1 MFRKLSHSILAAAV
15 LLGCHTPSLADDAEI
30 YLADPERFTSAP
42 SVMFSL
48 DLRANLNSQVC
59 NDWPSCYPLFEKAGM
74 LEELYGGPI
83 VVVDGTV
90 PPSPASVTFF
100 QLLRAALRVV
110 LAPVTGINIGL
121 MLNHENINNCE
132 GQETA
137 GCSNGGYVAMGFR
150 LLTEDTTQGATDPV
164 KDAFDALL
172 KSIPQPQTNFPK
184 IEEPPPD
191 GRYGNYSHPYQ
202 GRELFYEF
210 SLYMRNRLAYNGW
223 NEFTSFDG
231 NMANCAGSTALLDPD
246 TGEPVIDPATGQ
258 VIMVPD
264 CETWPPLASSDRR
277 IAAQEDVHLRRWMKE
292 VERLSLEGKGDAAQ
306 LLAEIE
312 GFAPDPTSTS
322 PAGGRQYNGA
332 QVLGECAQ
340 LYTINFLFQVSQ
352 QDAQSDAQITRDLG
366 LAKPKGDTGFEQMI
380 EYLNRT
386 DLSPESGGGVSGE
399 QKVISYFFG
408 DERFLS
414 GPNQRKLDGYAQAG
428 GTGYGRALSSDPDE
442 LVAELQNVFS
452 QILSVSTTFTA
463 AALPVNS
470 FDRAQL
476 VGDVFL
482 ALFQPTTQTFDAE
495 QPLNRYWW
503 GNVKKLRLPGLNTA
517 DPNIELVDANGTRA
531 IAADGRIERNRV
543 TFWTNTAAP
552 DVQDTGRDPDEFD
565 VAGYDGRSV
574 NRGGSGHRVPTF
586 PQASP
591 LSNPGPRAIYYDRAS
606 DSALAALDPASPAVV
621 AELSTVLNGDHSA
634 ALTAET
640 TAQMINYIRGWNP
653 VTDPEQ
659 TMDWMM
665 ASVMHS
671 RPHPINYG
679 ALNGHTRDNPLTYLA
694 VGSNDGVFRFIRNT
708 GPGDPTGRDRD
719 LAIHLGKEAWGFA
732 PRAAMRSTGRIFLPG
747 APGPEWYQE
756 STIYG
761 VDGAAVSWLEDTNG
775 DGTITA
781 GAGDKAY
788 VFFGLRR
795 GGKAYYGLDVSV
807 PESPRLMWSID
818 GEEDADFAE
827 LGLTFSDPTVGTL
840 DLNADGVRE
849 PVVIFGGGYDRRYDD
864 EASGAPA
871 DPLGNAIYVV
881 NAETGAL
888 VKKLTHP
895 DMLDSIAAA
904 VAAVDTDGD
913 DLLDRLYVGDLG
925 GRVWRVDIP
934 RVTVAGSD
942 LSVANWPVSLLADLG
957 RHGGSE
963 PANRVFFHK
972 TDVVQAGALR
982 DPNGELIW
990 SEFDAVIVTSGDR
1003 ANPLSTS
1010 VPNYAFML
1018 RDGAINPLP
1027 SPMPS
1032 GSEIEMDDLADIT
1045 TVAQAP
1051 LTTDR
1056 GWRLRLGS
1064 VGEKGL
1070 AAPLTISNTV
1080 FFTTYVPPGAS
1091 TDDEPVCGPAEGTG
1105 RVYSVSLFNANPLR
1119 DGPIDPWDDT
1129 PVDRWYDDLKSG
1141 GIPAE
1146 VVALPP
1152 NRILRPD
1159 LDVEP
1164 VPATARWRTFW
1175 HLEEDPAN

>member
-1 MFRKLSHSILAAAV
+1 
-15 LLGCHTPSLADDAEI
+15 
-30 YLADPERFTSAP
+30 
-42 SVMFSL
+42 
-48 DLRANLNSQVC
+48 
-59 NDWPSCYPLFEKAGM
+59 M
-74 LEELYGGPI
+74 LEELGVITPE
-83 VVVDGTV
+83 DQ
-90 PPSPASVTFF
+90 PASVTFF

-121 MLNHENINNCE
+121 MLNHENINDCE
-132 GQETA
+132 GQEIA

-150 LLTEDTTQGATDPV
+150 LLTEDTTEGVSDPV

-172 KSIPQPQTNFPK
+172 KSIPPPQTNFPK
-184 IEEPPPD
+184 IEESPPD

-231 NMANCAGSTALLDPD
+231 NMGSCGGSTELLDPETGLPVLDPD
-246 TGEPVIDPATGQ
+246 TGE

-264 CETWPPLASSDRR
+264 CETWPPLASNDRR

-292 VERLSLEGKGDAAQ
+292 VERLSLEGKMEAAQ
-306 LLAEIE
+306 LLAQID

-322 PAGGRQYNGA
+322 PVGGRTYNGA
-332 QVLGECAQ
+332 QVFGECAQ

-352 QDAQSDAQITRDLG
+352 QDAQSDVEIERTLALG
-366 LAKPKGDTGFEQMI
+366 PYKGNTGFEQII

-386 DLSPESGGGVSGE
+386 DLSPESGGGASGE
-399 QKVISYFFG
+399 QSVVSYFFG

-414 GPNQRKLDGYAQAG
+414 EKAGARKLDGYAQAG

-482 ALFQPTTQTFDAE
+482 ALFQPTTDTFDAE

-503 GNVKKLRLPGLNTA
+503 GNVKKLKLPGLNTV
-517 DPNIELVDANGTRA
+517 DPTIELVDANGTRA

-574 NRGGSGHRVPTF
+574 NRGGSGHRVPTY

-591 LSNPGPRAIYYDRAS
+591 LSNPGPRIVYYDAAAGS
-606 DSALAALDPASPAVV
+606 TLADLDPASPVV
-621 AELSTVLNGDHSA
+621 VEELSTVLNGDHSA
-634 ALTAET
+634 PLDAET
-640 TAQMINYIRGWNP
+640 TQQMINYIRGWNP
-653 VTDPEQ
+653 VTEQ
-659 TMDWMM
+659 QMDWMM

-694 VGSNDGVFRFIRNT
+694 VGSNDGVFRFLRNT
-708 GPGDPTGRDRD
+708 GAGDPTGKDRD
-719 LAIHLGKEAWGFA
+719 LTMHLGKEAWGFA

-747 APGPEWYQE
+747 APGPEWYDE

-761 VDGAAVSWLEDTNG
+761 VDGAAVSWLDDTNG
-775 DGTITA
+775 DGTIDA
-781 GAGDKAY
+781 GAGDEAY

-795 GGKAYYGLDVSV
+795 GGKAYYGLDVSD

-818 GEEDADFAE
+818 GEQDADFAE
-827 LGLTFSDPTVGTL
+827 LGLAFSDPTVGTL
-840 DLNADGVRE
+840 DLDADGVRE
-849 PVVIFGGGYDRRYDD
+849 PVVIFGGGYDRRYDN
-864 EASGAPA
+864 ELAGPPA

-895 DMLDSIAAA
+895 DMLDSIPSS

-934 RVTVAGSD
+934 RPSPTFPD
-942 LSVANWPVSLLADLG
+942 LSSATWPVSLLADLG
-957 RHGGSE
+957 RHGASE

-972 TDVVQAGALR
+972 TDVVQSGALR
-982 DPNGELIW
+982 DPDGNLIW
-990 SEFDAVIVTSGDR
+990 PEFDAVVITSGSR
-1003 ANPLSTS
+1003 ANPLDTS

-1018 RDGAINPLP
+1018 RDGAIAPLSEP
-1027 SPMPS
+1027 LPS

-1045 TVAQAP
+1045 TVAQEP
-1051 LTTDR
+1051 LDIDR

-1091 TDDEPVCGPAEGTG
+1091 ADGEPVCGPAEGTG
-1105 RVYSVSLFNANPLR
+1105 RIYSVSLFNANPLR
-1119 DGPIDPWDDT
+1119 DGPIDPWDDSE
-1129 PVDRWYDDLKSG
+1129 VDQWYDDLKSG

-1175 HLEEDPAN
+1175 HLEEDPVD